1 MLIDWFTVVAQIIN
15 FLLLVALM
23 KHFLFG
29 RLVRAIDEREKRI
42 AGRLAEAEQK
52 NREAELQIQ
61 QVHAQTV
68 EHERRRDQMIAQAQ
82 RDADEQRGQMLQAA
96 RESVRK
102 LEAKWHEDLDRE
114 KKAFLEEIRRRAG
127 DEILLIVRRALSD
140 LACSDV
146 QHCAV
151 QVFLEKLRSFDATG
165 LREMTGSELEV
176 LSAIELPEETQR
188 QIRQALEKRLGEP
201 VDLRFVRTP
210 AMAWG
215 IELRG
220 SGRRMGWSADSYVE
234 CLEENLKEAMPV

>member
-23 KHFLFG
+23 KHFLYG

-42 AGRLAEAEQK
+42 AERLAEAEDK

-61 QVHAQTV
+61 QVRARTIEQ
-68 EHERRRDQMIAQAQ
+68 ERQRDQMIAQAQ
-82 RDADEQRGQMLQAA
+82 READEQRGQMLQTA

-102 LEAKWHEDLDRE
+102 LEAKWHEELDRE

-127 DEILLIVRRALSD
+127 DEILTIVRRALAD

-146 QHCAV
+146 QQCAV
-151 QVFLEKLRSFDATG
+151 QVFLEKLRSFDAAALG
-165 LREMTGSELEV
+165 EMTGGELRV
-176 LSAIELPEETQR
+176 LSAIDLPEETRGQVR
-188 QIRQALEKRLGEP
+188 QVLESRLGKQ
-201 VDLRFVRTP
+201 VDLQFVRTP
-210 AMAWG
+210 GMTWG

-220 SGRRMGWSADSYVE
+220 GGRRMGWTADSYVE
-234 CLEENLKEAMPV
+234 CLEESLKEEMPA